1 MAQVCQVIQAD
12 PDTLAA
18 ELNTLASTNEIIHVV
33 KTKSAGK
40 FLVIS
45 DDAGSTS
52 QIASVITGDPDKLVD
67 DLDAIIAT
75 PYTIDLVVET
85 FSAAHYVAVY
95 K

>member
-12 PDTLAA
+12 PNTLAS
-18 ELNTLASTNEIIHVV
+18 ELNTLAATNEILHVV

-45 DDAGSTS
+45 DNTAPTG
-52 QIASVITGDPDKLVD
+52 QIASVISGDPDKLVTE
-67 DLDAIIAT
+67 LTAIIAT
-75 PYTIDLVVET
+75 PYTLEIVADT
-85 FSAAHYVAVY
+85 FSAAYYVAVY

>member
-18 ELNTLASTNEIIHVV
+18 ELTTLAATNEIKLIV

-40 FLVIS
+40 FLVVS
-45 DDAGSTS
+45 DDAGSTA
-52 QIASVITGDPDKLVD
+52 QIISVISGDPEKLAD
-67 DLDAIIAT
+67 ELDAIIAT
-75 PYTIDLVVET
+75 PYTLEIVSET